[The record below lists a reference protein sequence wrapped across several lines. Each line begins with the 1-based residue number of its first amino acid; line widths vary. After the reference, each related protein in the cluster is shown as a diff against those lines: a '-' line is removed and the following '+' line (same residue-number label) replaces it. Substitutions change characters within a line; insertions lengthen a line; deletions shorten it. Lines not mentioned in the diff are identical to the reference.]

1 MTRLKNTFWLLVSA
15 ITPLLVVL
23 SSIRLALTSLYITL
37 EYQLPG
43 FPLDAYGFTQA
54 ERKSWAGFS
63 IDYLLSRIPYHTLA
77 QTVIADGTP
86 LFNER
91 ELIHMLDVRNLTAA
105 ALILWYVTLLIVI
118 TGCLIAWR
126 KNELKAFFN
135 AVQRGAV
142 ATLMAIFT
150 ILLAVWLNFNWLFT
164 KFHEVFF
171 EGDSWLFY
179 PSDHLI
185 RLFPLRFWQ
194 DLFLFI
200 GAVSVIIS
208 LVIILS
214 ARAYRR
220 KGMRSSLIS
229 RP

>member
-1 MTRLKNTFWLLVSA
+1 MTRLKNQFWLLVSA
-15 ITPLLVVL
+15 ITPFLVVL
-23 SSIRLALTSLYITL
+23 SAIRLALTTLYITL

-43 FPLDAYGFTQA
+43 FPQDAYGFSQA
-54 ERKSWAGFS
+54 ERMSWAGFS
-63 IDYLLSRIPYHTLA
+63 IDYLLGRIPHQALEQA
-77 QTVIADGTP
+77 AIADGTP

-91 ELIHMLDVRNLTAA
+91 ELIHIFDVRNLAAA
-105 ALILWYVTLLIVI
+105 ALTIWYITLLVVI
-118 TGCLIAWR
+118 AGCLIAWR
-126 KNELKAFFN
+126 KNELGAFIN
-135 AVQRGAV
+135 ALQHGAA

-164 KFHEVFF
+164 KFHEAFF
-171 EGDSWLFY
+171 EGDSWLFH

-200 GAVSVIIS
+200 GAVSVVIS
-208 LVIILS
+208 LVVILS

-220 KGMRSSLIS
+220 KGIGSF
-229 RP
+229 